1 MLNLNGLIGG
11 AVNVCEARKRR
22 WDGLNAVLDINKK
35 ARIKAGRMSVGY
47 SYANWEQ
54 VQEFFP
60 VVPGKLQTT
69 TVGGL
74 PQDRLNALHQ
84 YLLLAT
90 NCFGSITEGH
100 EAKRVHFIAPIII
113 IVCSFFN
120 GDVQILAEEEIEGN
134 RVHAHSHFEFVLKRK
149 SKRICIVE
157 AKKEDILQGK
167 TQSLIGCESL
177 CDVENLA
184 VSYGIAT
191 DYIVWC
197 FLKNEADKVTEEM
210 LSIELTS
217 DGPTIES
224 LQKIANK
231 IIAILE

>member
-1 MLNLNGLIGG
+1 M
-11 AVNVCEARKRR
+11 
-22 WDGLNAVLDINKK
+22 
-35 ARIKAGRMSVGY
+35 
-47 SYANWEQ
+47 
-54 VQEFFP
+54 
-60 VVPGKLQTT
+60 
-69 TVGGL
+69 
-74 PQDRLNALHQ
+74 
-84 YLLLAT
+84 
-90 NCFGSITEGH
+90 
-100 EAKRVHFIAPIII
+100 
-113 IVCSFFN
+113 
-120 GDVQILAEEEIEGN
+120 
-134 RVHAHSHFEFVLKRK
+134 
-149 SKRICIVE
+149 VE